1 MLAANLFMI
10 VFRLLHIVAGVLWVG
25 SAFLFVGF
33 IGPSA
38 AEVGPSAGPILHAAV
53 KKRKVPKVITGLGI
67 TTVVAGWILWLRDL
81 NDYGSLG
88 DWLGSNFGLVLT
100 IGAVLA
106 TIAAFLGA
114 LGVGRNVE
122 RLVDMSDT
130 VAASGRPPTPE
141 QQARIEHLG
150 GRSRSTGRSTSSCCS
165 SRSPAWRRRA
175 IGRSRR
181 LHAADLTTD
190 RSWTTFS
197 SGRRPSSS
205 SAAPGRPAFLV

>member
-38 AEVGPSAGPILHAAV
+38 AEVGPAAGPILHAAV

-67 TTVVAGWILWLRDL
+67 TTVV
-81 NDYGSLG
+81 
-88 DWLGSNFGLVLT
+88 
-100 IGAVLA
+100 
-106 TIAAFLGA
+106 
-114 LGVGRNVE
+114 GRNVE

-130 VAASGRPPTPE
+130 VAASGGPPTPE

-150 GRSRSTGRSTSSCCS
+150 GEIEKHGK
-165 SRSPAWRRRA
+165 
-175 IGRSRR
+175 I
-181 LHAADLTTD
+181 DLVLLLLAVACMATA
-190 RSWTTFS
+190 RYW
-197 SGRRPSSS
+197 
-205 SAAPGRPAFLV
+205 